1 MITSPRFC
9 ALVSMVALASAAA
22 AQYPERP
29 IRIIVPFV
37 AGGVTD
43 ILSRQLAQKITEQTG
58 RALVVENR
66 GGAGGRIGYEAGVRA
81 LADGYTLTA
90 TDATYTMMPGIY
102 GKLAW
107 EHADLVPVALVA
119 QMPFVIAV
127 NAGGKFS
134 SLPDLIAQA
143 RADPKKL
150 NYGSSGNGGVN
161 HIVTELFKRTAGAE
175 ITHVPYKGMGDALTG
190 LLGGNVDMIIT
201 AVPTAMGQVKSGR
214 MVALGVTSA
223 ARSSALPNVATATE
237 SGLPFVASNW
247 FGLTVPRGTPKD
259 AVDWL
264 QRSVIAAMAVPE
276 LRERIVAQGAEP
288 SYLGGDEF
296 GQMIRSET
304 RRWSDVIR
312 AAGIRGE

>member
-1 MITSPRFC
+1 MFASLRLRV
-9 ALVSMVALASAAA
+9 ALVLTAVASAAA

-58 RALVVENR
+58 RAVVVENR

-81 LADGYTLTA
+81 QADGYTLTA

-107 EHADLVPVALVA
+107 EHADLAPVALVA

-127 NAGGKFS
+127 NAGGRIS
-134 SLPDLIAQA
+134 SLADLIAQA

-264 QRSVIAAMAVPE
+264 QKSVVAALAAPE

-288 SYLGGDEF
+288 SYLGADEF

-312 AAGIRGE
+312 ASAIRAD

>member
-1 MITSPRFC
+1 M
-9 ALVSMVALASAAA
+9 
-22 AQYPERP
+22 
-29 IRIIVPFV
+29 
-37 AGGVTD
+37 TD

-58 RALVVENR
+58 RAVVVENR

-81 LADGYTLTA
+81 QADGYTLTA

-107 EHADLVPVALVA
+107 EHADLAPVALVA

-127 NAGGKFS
+127 NAGGRIS
-134 SLPDLIAQA
+134 SLADLIAQA

-264 QRSVIAAMAVPE
+264 QKSVVAALAAPE

-288 SYLGGDEF
+288 SYLGADEF

-312 AAGIRGE
+312 ASAIRAD

>member
-1 MITSPRFC
+1 MLASLRLRT
-9 ALVSMVALASAAA
+9 ALVLTAVASAAT

-58 RALVVENR
+58 RAVVVENR

-81 LADGYTLTA
+81 QADGYTLTA

-102 GKLAW
+102 GKLGW
-107 EHADLVPVALVA
+107 EHADLLPVALVA

-127 NAGGKFS
+127 NAGGRFS
-134 SLPDLIAQA
+134 SLADLIAQA

-161 HIVTELFKRTAGAE
+161 HVVTELFKRTAGAE
-175 ITHVPYKGMGDALTG
+175 ITHVPYKGMGEALTG

-264 QRSVIAAMAVPE
+264 QKSVVAALAVPQ

-288 SYLGGDEF
+288 SYLGADEF

>member
-1 MITSPRFC
+1 MFASLRLCT
-9 ALVSMVALASAAA
+9 ALLLTAVASAAA

-58 RALVVENR
+58 RAVVVENR

-81 LADGYTLTA
+81 QADGYTLTA

-127 NAGGKFS
+127 NAGGKFA
-134 SLPDLIAQA
+134 SLADLIAQA

-161 HIVTELFKRTAGAE
+161 HVVTELFKRTAGAE

-259 AVDWL
+259 ALDWL
-264 QRSVIAAMAVPE
+264 QKSVIAAMAVPE
-276 LRERIVAQGAEP
+276 LRERIVAQGAEV
-288 SYLGGDEF
+288 SYLGADEF

-312 AAGIRGE
+312 ASAIRAD